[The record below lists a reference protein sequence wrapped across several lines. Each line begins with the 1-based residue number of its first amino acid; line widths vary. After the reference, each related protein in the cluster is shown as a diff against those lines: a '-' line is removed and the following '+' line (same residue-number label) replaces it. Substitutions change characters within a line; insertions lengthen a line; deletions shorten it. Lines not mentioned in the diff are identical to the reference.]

1 MRYLFYNHCH
11 NIAKHLFLVSTD
23 FNTHSMSLTSSPCI
37 LHQYQSHQIDKH
49 LKKKVKVCFLWWWL
63 KVYSLRAFLHIKKLA
78 DFSLLDNCLLILY
91 IRDLMHVTIIIKK
104 TCIYLRVYKDLPPVF
119 FMYCKFVFVFF
130 SYLLGDLK
138 SA

>member
-1 MRYLFYNHCH
+1 MMMIKSLFIKSVFAYL
-11 NIAKHLFLVSTD
+11 
-23 FNTHSMSLTSSPCI
+23 
-37 LHQYQSHQIDKH
+37 
-49 LKKKVKVCFLWWWL
+49 
-63 KVYSLRAFLHIKKLA
+63 KKLA